1 MGLVFISVNLPYDFA
16 WYTVVMI
23 ELVLSDKLENKDKP
37 QKQVRRT
44 VGPLL
49 AASYEP
55 LAYC

>member
-1 MGLVFISVNLPYDFA
+1 MNLPYDFA